1 MKKDDLKMKNGE
13 LKKLFNNFVKSN
25 EWERIKEIIL
35 DKIGSTFCWMVD
47 IEGHYSFKKQ
57 DDKNFCRM
65 IKSSTG
71 GEKRCETSFLFT
83 LRQARKNKMPVCTVC
98 DAGFLCFACPI
109 LVGKEVVGTIG
120 GCQIA
125 NSDLNY
131 SSYGE
136 IARKFNIDPDEFIT
150 IVHKEDH
157 LISMEVLE
165 IEVELI
171 TLLAQSAIELV
182 FKREQL
188 VEKEEEIKGISES
201 YQLFGSSRE
210 SILNLGK
217 ENLYS
222 LIVNMVSRAMGA
234 EICSLMLLD
243 EETQELSIK
252 AAVGLDIPIIS
263 KSKVKVGEGIVGY
276 VINTGKPLLVED
288 IDKDTRFTRTYR
300 SNRYYTKSLLTSPLT
315 VKNKIIGAISV
326 NNKATHGPFNQRDL
340 ELFTQI
346 CKHIGLAIENL
357 KPYPSEEEKEK
368 EVRASEVARLRS
380 EAEQLELLCNVKREE
395 IKELERQA
403 EEAGKPKGIP
413 PEEVIKEL
421 EEQKALVEELNK
433 KITQETQKVKN
444 YESEIEKLNIEV
456 NELSKRP
463 QVEEMEELKVNLE
476 AEAIKVKNYEEEIET
491 LNAKITQLSTRPETA
506 EVEELRE
513 QAIILQEANIY
524 IEELK
529 TKLEEESAKTQL
541 QTEEIERLNARLE
554 SMKELTS
561 QAEEYK
567 KRVEAETLKVQA
579 LTEQIEEFTTQ
590 VGEMEVLKSQIKELK
605 EKVKVKEI
613 PTGIEPKDFKAYA
626 EALKTKL
633 EYEQAKT
640 KTLTTEIDELKSQIR
655 EAKLKRQVEEL
666 ERLKKERSTLQQLR
680 EQTALIKELRAQAEE
695 AKEKVKT
702 EYTELEELK
711 AQQAKL
717 NLLYQVKQEIK
728 ETLRQEAEARKI
740 KDTKAQAEA
749 QERLKELRSQAQEL
763 EKLRAQTRELNFLFR
778 MTKELAQMTERE
790 KILGLVLDEIHTY
803 LDYHI
808 GAYLVSKGEKLTG
821 IIQKNCRLDEG
832 IIEDLKKRMVNQ
844 WLEWNPRCKKAA
856 KRKVSIEI
864 MGEEV
869 KPVPPKE
876 ERTEIIISTPLKE
889 SNKVIGILSVCSFKK
904 DGFTPIEKRL
914 LGIIADQVSVAL
926 ERGRLFAEMK
936 ESAERDELTQVYNF
950 RYFEK
955 FFDKE
960 YALATRHNQ
969 PLSLIV
975 LDFDHLKHFNDTY
988 GHQAGNR
995 LIKTIAQVIERK
1007 VRKTDWVTRF
1017 GGDEFTIV
1025 LPQTNQGGAMLVAE
1039 KIRSEIAKHK
1049 MTFNNKSYY
1058 LTASLGVATCYKE
1071 DKSFN
1076 AKMLVSRADHALY
1089 RAKEEGRNRVCL
1101 YQPGIEKE
1109 PIKPKYQWKDVIRA
1123 LIRPL
1128 S

>member
-1 MKKDDLKMKNGE
+1 MIKDGE
-13 LKKLFNNFVKSN
+13 LKKLFKKFVKSK
-25 EWERIKEIIL
+25 EWERIKEVIL
-35 DKIGSTFCWMVD
+35 DKMGSTFCWLVD
-47 IEGHYSFKKQ
+47 VEGHYSFKKE
-57 DDKNFCRM
+57 DDKSFCRM
-65 IKSSTG
+65 IKSSPG
-71 GEKRCETSFLFT
+71 GAKRCEKSFLFT
-83 LRQARKNKMPVCTVC
+83 LRQARKNKMPICIMC
-98 DAGFLCFACPI
+98 DAGFLGFACPI

-125 NSDLNY
+125 NSDLSY

-136 IARKFNIDPDEFIT
+136 IAHKFNIPADEFIS
-150 IVHKEDH
+150 IVHKENH

-171 TLLAQSAIELV
+171 TLLAQSGIELV

-188 VEKEEEIKGISES
+188 LEREEEIKGISES
-201 YQLFGSSRE
+201 YQLFGASRE

-243 EETQELSIK
+243 EKTKELTIK

-263 KSKVKVGEGIVGY
+263 KTKVKVGEGIVGY

-300 SNRYYTKSLLTSPLT
+300 SNRYYTKSLLTCPLK
-315 VKNKIIGAISV
+315 VKDKIIGVISV

-368 EVRASEVARLRS
+368 EIRASEVARLRS

-395 IKELERQA
+395 IKELERQV
-403 EEAGKPKGIP
+403 EEMVKPKAV
-413 PEEVIKEL
+413 PEEILKEL

-433 KITQETQKVKN
+433 KIAQEQEKVKN
-444 YESEIEKLNIEV
+444 YESEIKKLNT
-456 NELSKRP
+456 ELEKISTRP
-463 QVEEMEELKVNLE
+463 QAEEVEELKVKLE
-476 AEAIKVKNYEEEIET
+476 AESLKVKNYEEEIER
-491 LNAKITQLSTRPETA
+491 LNADIAELTSRPDIE
-506 EVEELRE
+506 EVEELRAQVLVVE
-513 QAIILQEANIY
+513 ELKTAN
-524 IEELK
+524 EELK
-529 TKLEEESAKTQL
+529 TKLEEEEAKIQL
-541 QTEEIERLNARLE
+541 QLQEIERLNTELE

-561 QAEEYK
+561 RAEEYK
-567 KRVEAETLKVQA
+567 TKAEAESLKVQA
-579 LTEQIEEFTTQ
+579 LTEQIEEFSTQ
-590 VGEMEVLKSQIKELK
+590 VGEMELLKAQIKELK
-605 EKVKVKEI
+605 EKAKVKEVS
-613 PTGIEPKDFKAYA
+613 PTVEPKDFKAYA

-633 EYEQAKT
+633 ESEQAKT
-640 KTLTTEIDELKSQIR
+640 KTLSAQIDELKSQIR
-655 EAKLKRQVEEL
+655 EAKLKRQIEEL
-666 ERLKKERSTLQQLR
+666 ERLKKERATLQQLR
-680 EQTALIKELRAQAEE
+680 AQTALIKELRAEAEK
-695 AKEKVKT
+695 AKEKVRT
-702 EYTELEELK
+702 EHTELEELK

-728 ETLRQEAEARKI
+728 ETLRQEAAAKRA
-740 KDTKAQAEA
+740 KDTKAEAEA
-749 QERLKELRSQAQEL
+749 KERLKELRTQSQEL

-778 MTKELAQMTERE
+778 MTKELAQMMDRE
-790 KILGLVLDEIHTY
+790 KILRLALDETYTY
-803 LDYHI
+803 LDYYV
-808 GAYLVSKGEKLTG
+808 GAYL
-821 IIQKNCRLDEG
+821 IIQGDKLIGIMRKNCYMDEKM
-832 IIEDLKKRMVNQ
+832 IEDLKKRMLNQ
-844 WLEWNPRCKKAA
+844 WLDWNPRRKKSA
-856 KRKVSIEI
+856 KRKISIEI
-864 MGEEV
+864 IGEEV
-869 KPVPPKE
+869 KPIPQKE
-876 ERTEIIISTPLKE
+876 EQVKVIISAPIKE
-889 SNKVIGILSVCSFKK
+889 SDKVIGVLSVCSFKK

-914 LGIIADQVSVAL
+914 LGIIADQISVAL
-926 ERGRLFAEMK
+926 ERSRLFAEMK
-936 ESAERDELTQVYNF
+936 ESAERDELTKVYNF

-960 YALATRHNQ
+960 YELAIRHNQ

-975 LDFDHLKHFNDTY
+975 LDFDHLKYFNDTY

-995 LIKTIAQVIERK
+995 LIKTIAQLIQRK

-1025 LPQTNQGGAMLVAE
+1025 LPQTNQAGAMLVAE
-1039 KIRSEIAKHK
+1039 KIRSEIAKQEMK
-1049 MTFNNKSYY
+1049 FNGKSYH

-1101 YQPGIEKE
+1101 YQPGIEKA
-1109 PIKPKYQWKDVIRA
+1109 PIKPKYQWRDVIRA